1 MPIDTTQDEDVVRT
15 FIWGSCVSRDTFGF
29 LPERFQL
36 TTYVARQ
43 SLISAGNDAS
53 VIRSKLTPLSSA
65 FQQRMVRGDLA
76 GDLYRRID
84 TVGAEIDLVLIDL
97 VDERS
102 GVVDFGNG
110 TYATKLSEFWG
121 AGGRDASKNARLIPF
136 GTAEHFS
143 LWRDGAKR
151 LMSALRDKDLVDRA
165 VVLRAD
171 WASRFD
177 TGETLAVPTWMMQPT
192 EANPAYGPY
201 FEELSSLGLRIC
213 ALPAELA
220 LTSEAHKWGP
230 SPFHYQDAAYEY
242 FSETIRS
249 SVNLDDSSPR

>member
-1 MPIDTTQDEDVVRT
+1 MPLDTTQGEGAVRT

-53 VIRSKLTPLSSA
+53 AIRSKLTPLNSA

-84 TVGAEIDLVLIDL
+84 AVGDEIDLVLIDL

-121 AGGRDASKNARLIPF
+121 SGGREVSKGAGLIEL
-136 GTAEHFS
+136 GTEEHFA
-143 LWRDGAKR
+143 LWREEAER
-151 LMSALRDKDLVDRA
+151 FANALRETGNLRRA
-165 VVLRAD
+165 VVIRTD

-177 TGETLAVPTWMMQPT
+177 TGEELDVPAWMTQPNLANERYSRYFDVL
-192 EANPAYGPY
+192 EAA
-201 FEELSSLGLRIC
+201 GLRI
-213 ALPAELA
+213 AQLPTSLA
-220 LTSEAHKWGP
+220 QTSRDHRWGP
-230 SPFHYQDAAYEY
+230 SPFHYRDEAYEY
-242 FSETIRS
+242 LSDLLQAWTAR
-249 SVNLDDSSPR
+249 